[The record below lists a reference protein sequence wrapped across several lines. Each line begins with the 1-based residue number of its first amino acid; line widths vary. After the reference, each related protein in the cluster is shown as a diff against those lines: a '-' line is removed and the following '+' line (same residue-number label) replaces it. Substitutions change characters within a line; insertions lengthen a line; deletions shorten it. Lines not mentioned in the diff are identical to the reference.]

1 MLNKEIEPTLSRGAH
16 LEDQIIQQA
25 TEIKRLMKEH
35 ESHKTISETTISGL
49 QNAAKSLETELCAVK
64 TGQKESDKM
73 KVDCLKLLSENER
86 QNERIT
92 ELEKTIE
99 LQNESSESISRCNVE
114 LETIVKDLEINLK
127 QEKTRSSNLRAQFQS
142 EAEKVNE
149 KMEKLEKTLNQA
161 LENEKKAQSEH
172 SYIEKKYAELETTLK
187 EISEELEN
195 ERTKVRSMQEAFTET
210 REAAIKTQNL
220 KNAALEKIE
229 AFKAEKAT
237 YIARVEEE
245 RIKEREKYGR
255 EADTY
260 RVKEVQRLQSHIS
273 SLEKQKVGLEKKLKE
288 RNLEHENTGSGNGID
303 LNEMV
308 GLSSQTCSMN

>member
-1 MLNKEIEPTLSRGAH
+1 
-16 LEDQIIQQA
+16 
-25 TEIKRLMKEH
+25 MKEH

-149 KMEKLEKTLNQA
+149 KMEKLEKLLIRLWKTRKKRNQNIPI
-161 LENEKKAQSEH
+161 LRKN
-172 SYIEKKYAELETTLK
+172 T
-187 EISEELEN
+187 
-195 ERTKVRSMQEAFTET
+195 RS
-210 REAAIKTQNL
+210 
-220 KNAALEKIE
+220 
-229 AFKAEKAT
+229 
-237 YIARVEEE
+237 
-245 RIKEREKYGR
+245 
-255 EADTY
+255 
-260 RVKEVQRLQSHIS
+260 
-273 SLEKQKVGLEKKLKE
+273 
-288 RNLEHENTGSGNGID
+288 
-303 LNEMV
+303 
-308 GLSSQTCSMN
+308 

>member
-1 MLNKEIEPTLSRGAH
+1 
-16 LEDQIIQQA
+16 
-25 TEIKRLMKEH
+25 
-35 ESHKTISETTISGL
+35 
-49 QNAAKSLETELCAVK
+49 
-64 TGQKESDKM
+64 
-73 KVDCLKLLSENER
+73 
-86 QNERIT
+86 
-92 ELEKTIE
+92 
-99 LQNESSESISRCNVE
+99 
-114 LETIVKDLEINLK
+114 
-127 QEKTRSSNLRAQFQS
+127 
-142 EAEKVNE
+142 
-149 KMEKLEKTLNQA
+149 
-161 LENEKKAQSEH
+161 
-172 SYIEKKYAELETTLK
+172 
-187 EISEELEN
+187 LEN